1 MRFSSILELSS
12 AVRTLRHEQGW
23 TQAELAERAQVSRDL
38 INRLE
43 GGSARVEVG
52 KVLDV
57 LSALGQIPYLKER
70 TSEFDLEAIVRAHG
84 ATT

>member
-1 MRFSSILELSS
+1 MRVSSIVELAA
-12 AVRTLRHEQGW
+12 AVRTRRHQQGW
-23 TQAELAERAQVSRDL
+23 TQAQLAERAQVSRDL

-57 LSALGQIPYLKER
+57 LSALGQIPYVQQR
-70 TSEFDLEAIVRAHG
+70 SDDVDLEAIIRAHG
-84 ATT
+84 SGE